1 MEVGDAVALV
11 RVLDHEAEGVVL
23 ARVRVAL
30 LQLDLAVLA
39 RVAEG
44 AGAEVGAGQV
54 HAHPPVRAGAAQALV
69 HILHAGR
76 ARPAWNNEKSN

>member
-1 MEVGDAVALV
+1 MEVWDAVALV
-11 RVLDHEAEGVVL
+11 GVVHHEAEGLVL

-30 LQLDLAVLA
+30 LQRDLAVGA

-54 HAHPPVRAGAAQALV
+54 HAHPAVGAGTAQALV
-69 HILHAGR
+69 QVHRACGAG
-76 ARPAWNNEKSN
+76 PT